1 MNPIKKLIDRLSAFQ
16 LIALYYFLA
25 VTVSFILL
33 SLPVAHQDGVV
44 KWTFIDALFTAVS
57 AVSVTGLTVV
67 DTSQTF
73 SVAGMWILAF
83 VLQIG
88 GIGIMTLGTF
98 VWIVMRKR
106 IGIKERKL
114 IMADQNQSNLSGIV
128 KLMKQVL
135 YLILLIEFVGGL
147 ILSMY
152 FLKYYDV
159 QAAFLHGFFSS
170 ISATTNG
177 GFDITGNSLIP
188 YKDDYFVQFITMLL
202 IIFGA
207 IGFPVL
213 VEVKDYLFNQDR
225 KHASFSLFTKITTIT
240 FGSLVIVGA
249 IGIYALEA
257 RFTFLG
263 KSWHEVLFYS
273 LFQSTA
279 TRSGGLSTLDIT
291 QLTEP
296 TLLFLCLLMF
306 IGASPSSVGGGIRT
320 TTFALNLLALF
331 HFARGNKSIKIFK
344 RELHQADINKSLM
357 VTMMAFILVFG
368 ATFLL
373 TLSEQN
379 TLLQNLFEVCSAFG
393 TTGLSLGI
401 TSELSVFGKCIIMM
415 VMFIGRIGIPSFLY
429 LIGRRESEANYHYP
443 KERVI
448 IG

>member
-273 LFQSTA
+273 FFQSTA